1 MKQLERLGTATY
13 QKVWPRHGIRPPLF
27 GVKYADL
34 YQLQRKIKCD
44 PELARQLW
52 RTGNHDARILATL
65 IVDPQALTAKE
76 LDQWIGAADN
86 HVLNDAVSGVAARS
100 PHARKKADAWR
111 KVKGEWKSAAGW
123 NVVGYLALPD
133 TEATDAWLGARLTE
147 IGKTIASAPNR
158 SRHAMNGALISI
170 GGYRPALRDRALEVA
185 RAIGK
190 VEVDHGQT
198 GCKTPE
204 AVPYIQKMARRQA
217 GKRAGAQR
225 AAKKAKAPGKGA
237 KKTPRR
243 TPRR

>member
-1 MKQLERLGTATY
+1 
-13 QKVWPRHGIRPPLF
+13 
-27 GVKYADL
+27 
-34 YQLQRKIKCD
+34 
-44 PELARQLW
+44 
-52 RTGNHDARILATL
+52 
-65 IVDPQALTAKE
+65 
-76 LDQWIGAADN
+76 
-86 HVLNDAVSGVAARS
+86 
-100 PHARKKADAWR
+100 
-111 KVKGEWKSAAGW
+111 KGEWKSAAGW